1 MFETVAVPVNEDD
14 HVTESVRFWV
24 LRLVYVPVA
33 VNCCVWPWAIEAV
46 AGVTEMLTSV
56 AVVTVN
62 TAVPRIRPEVAVI
75 VEAPVPTPVAR
86 P

>member
-1 MFETVAVPVNEDD
+1 MFETVAVPVSDDD
-14 HVTESVRFWV
+14 HVTESVTFPVVRFE
-24 LRLVYVPVA
+24 YVPVA
-33 VNCCVWPWAIEAV
+33 VNCCVWPCVTDAV
-46 AGVTEMLTSV
+46 AGETEMLTSV

-62 TAVPRIRPEVAVI
+62 TAVPKMRPEVAVM